1 METFLKE
8 QLNRSVDSFYPPR
21 IQPVPLDERI
31 ISELDC
37 LLIHTTSQRVVCS
50 VAPKAVSEAAP
61 KATAGQ
67 FTTVQALYIQT
78 VTGQWNWQV
87 DKSNSPACAR
97 NLVRLLEQ
105 VCDRAL
111 EEREVRP

>member
-8 QLNRSVDSFYPPR
+8 QRSSRTCLYPLEIQAIPLN
-21 IQPVPLDERI
+21 ERI
-31 ISELDC
+31 IPELDC
-37 LLIHTTSQRVVCS
+37 LFIHKTSQRAVCS
-50 VAPKAVSEAAP
+50 AVPKAI
-61 KATAGQ
+61 AGQ

-97 NLVRLLEQ
+97 NLVRLPEQ
-105 VCDRAL
+105 LCGRTSG
-111 EEREVRP
+111 ERGVGS

>member
-8 QLNRSVDSFYPPR
+8 QRSSRTCLYPLEIQAIPLN
-21 IQPVPLDERI
+21 ERI
-31 ISELDC
+31 IPELDC
-37 LLIHTTSQRVVCS
+37 LFIHTTSQRMVCF
-50 VAPKAVSEAAP
+50 AAP
-61 KATAGQ
+61 KAIAGQ
-67 FTTVQALYIQT
+67 FTAVEARYIQSLT
-78 VTGQWNWQV
+78 KRLNWQV
-87 DKSNSPACAR
+87 DKDNSPACAK